1 MKMRLLSVILL
12 HGRSAHSCGH
22 KLVHDASQGDPG
34 VGLTVSNEKDTE
46 REREG
51 RDRYTDH
58 PDDSPL
64 VCVCVLLLSAPTV
77 SADHKQ
83 FFSPGALAIL
93 TCDDDDGK
101 TVDEWTVKRTR
112 AGLTERCGAAAGLV
126 LKRSLCQLQ
135 LSNPSDG
142 AYFCESSSGQR
153 SDEVNI
159 IISAGSLILDIPSSP
174 VWTGSNVTLLCQSK
188 EGKQRN
194 SDFNKNGERIGFGP
208 EGTLTLINVQK
219 SHEGLYSC
227 SAGVDKKSPE
237 FRLTVRDPP
246 PTTVKD
252 PSSTPKAITQSSRTS
267 TPQSTSKKDPENT
280 NKKNPPANN
289 KSKRKDEEDE
299 WDWLPSSDLPLT
311 VSIMSGLVSV
321 VFLVLV

>member
-51 RDRYTDH
+51 RDRYTDD

-77 SADHKQ
+77 SAVSLSVNPDHKQ
-83 FFSPGALAIL
+83 FFSPGALGIL
-93 TCDDDDGK
+93 TCVDGDGK

-135 LSNPSDG
+135 LCNPSDG

-159 IISAGSLILDIPSSP
+159 IISAGSLILKAPSFP
-174 VWTGSNVTLLCQSK
+174 VWTGSNEILLCQFKDPGNFSLYK
-188 EGKQRN
+188 DGEKMRSDPEGKL
-194 SDFNKNGERIGFGP
+194 
-208 EGTLTLINVQK
+208 TLTNVQK
-219 SHEGLYSC
+219 SDEGLYSC
-227 SAGVDKKSPE
+227 STGVDRSPKS
-237 FRLTVRDPP
+237 RLTVRG
-246 PTTVKD
+246 K
-252 PSSTPKAITQSSRTS
+252 
-267 TPQSTSKKDPENT
+267 
-280 NKKNPPANN
+280 
-289 KSKRKDEEDE
+289 
-299 WDWLPSSDLPLT
+299 
-311 VSIMSGLVSV
+311 
-321 VFLVLV
+321 

>member
-1 MKMRLLSVILL
+1 MRLLSVILL
-12 HGRSAHSCGH
+12 YGVCG
-22 KLVHDASQGDPG
+22 Q
-34 VGLTVSNEKDTE
+34 
-46 REREG
+46 
-51 RDRYTDH
+51 
-58 PDDSPL
+58 
-64 VCVCVLLLSAPTV
+64 LLSAPTV
-77 SADHKQ
+77 SKAVL
-83 FFSPGALAIL
+83 S
-93 TCDDDDGK
+93 CDDDDGK
-101 TVDEWTVKRTR
+101 TVDGWTVKRTR
-112 AGLTERCGAAAGLV
+112 AGVTEMCGEAAGLA
-126 LKRSLCQLQ
+126 LKNSLCQLE

-159 IISAGSLILDIPSSP
+159 IVSAGSLILDIPSSP

-188 EGKQRN
+188 E
-194 SDFNKNGERIGFGP
+194 
-208 EGTLTLINVQK
+208 
-219 SHEGLYSC
+219 
-227 SAGVDKKSPE
+227 AGVDKKSPE

-299 WDWLPSSDLPLT
+299 WDWLPSSGLPLT
-311 VSIMSGLVSV
+311 ASIMSGLVSV